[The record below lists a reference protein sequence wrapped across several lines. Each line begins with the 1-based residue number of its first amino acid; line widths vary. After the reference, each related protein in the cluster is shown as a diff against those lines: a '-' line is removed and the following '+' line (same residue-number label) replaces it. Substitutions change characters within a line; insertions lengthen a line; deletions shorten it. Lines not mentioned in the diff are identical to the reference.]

1 MLFDVLKDL
10 VVGAI
15 SSGIM
20 FCAHKIWRKMCS
32 SDMRRPQKRYS
43 KKRIHNFFYGS
54 VIALPLFLVAGIG
67 IPIPDGWI
75 AVCMIF
81 LKVCCFLL
89 ALFAFIFACGSFDE
103 AMSFY
108 PNYDAIEVP
117 TDESAEK
124 TADNCR

>member
-1 MLFDVLKDL
+1 
-10 VVGAI
+10 
-15 SSGIM
+15 M
-20 FCAHKIWRKMCS
+20 FFRYEKAAKTIFKETY
-32 SDMRRPQKRYS
+32 PQ
-43 KKRIHNFFYGS
+43 FFYGS

-117 TDESAEK
+117 TDERAEK